1 MDVPRHII
9 THVSHFDTCH
19 PSALKRHS
27 PKPSWRTATFPFQ
40 NAQFPH
46 PIPQRHIAPPCPSH
60 LPKKTHT
67 PPTSTTPHR
76 TSLSTDHP
84 NRSGAEQ
91 TSPPRLASTNPPAHP
106 AAPCANIYLR
116 KKHLDLPTRHSS
128 CASPHVRHKRDGV
141 SRRTSHPFAFAHVPL
156 FTSTALSS
164 HLFWVYM
171 NTLAS

>member
-27 PKPSWRTATFPFQ
+27 PKPSWRTATSPLPESPISTSYTTAPHRTSLPFPSTE
-40 NAQFPH
+40 NA
-46 PIPQRHIAPPCPSH
+46 
-60 LPKKTHT
+60 HT

-84 NRSGAEQ
+84 NRSGTEQ

-116 KKHLDLPTRHSS
+116 KKHLDLPTRHSR

-141 SRRTSHPFAFAHVPL
+141 LGTFFIPLPLHTSLCSQAPPFRRTCFGC
-156 FTSTALSS
+156 T
-164 HLFWVYM
+164 
-171 NTLAS
+171 

>member
-1 MDVPRHII
+1 MHLATLSRTSAML
-9 THVSHFDTCH
+9 THVTSLYSSGTLQNLHGAPPH
-19 PSALKRHS
+19 H
-27 PKPSWRTATFPFQ
+27 PFQ
-40 NAQFPH
+40 NPQYPH

-116 KKHLDLPTRHSS
+116 KKHLDLPTRHSR

-141 SRRTSHPFAFAHVPL
+141 LGTFFIPSPLHTSLCSRAPPFHRTCFGY
-156 FTSTALSS
+156 T
-164 HLFWVYM
+164 
-171 NTLAS
+171 